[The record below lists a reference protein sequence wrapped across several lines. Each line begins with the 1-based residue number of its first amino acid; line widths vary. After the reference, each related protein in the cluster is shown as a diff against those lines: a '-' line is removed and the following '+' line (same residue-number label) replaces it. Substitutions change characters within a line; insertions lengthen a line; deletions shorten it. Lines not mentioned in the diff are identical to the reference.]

1 MFLVMR
7 GRYVISHLFCWEDS
21 LSVLM
26 VSGTVFEISLSVL
39 AEGYT
44 TLTQRSLRLAGLPIT
59 RENGI
64 SFNLCNT
71 PFAIS

>member
-7 GRYVISHLFCWEDS
+7 GKFVISHLFCWED
-21 LSVLM
+21 LILVLI
-26 VSGTVFEISLSVL
+26 VFGTVFEISLSVL

-44 TLTQRSLRLAGLPIT
+44 ALTQQSLRLAGLPVT